1 MTPIESTFVTSSYVK
16 TPATPNA
23 PLILTSPII
32 LTPPATACA
41 FVSEPNFNVAASIP
55 VKAVPLP
62 TKLVA
67 VQTPVTIKPLVAV
80 GAPFAVLFV
89 I

>member
-1 MTPIESTFVTSSYVK
+1 MTIPDNTAFVDVLILSVE
-16 TPATPNA
+16 ATPTNQA
-23 PLILTSPII
+23 PLP
-32 LTPPATACA
+32 
-41 FVSEPNFNVAASIP
+41 E
-55 VKAVPLP
+55 KE
-62 TKLVA
+62 VA

>member
-23 PLILTSPII
+23 PLILTSPVI
-32 LTPPATACA
+32 LTPPETACA
-41 FVSEPNFNVAASIP
+41 FVTPPNLRVAASIP

-67 VQTPVTIKPLVAV
+67 VQIPVTI
-80 GAPFAVLFV
+80 
-89 I
+89 